1 MPTDATG
8 EHATAP
14 PARPTSPVISAS
26 RGQVSITGSGFL
38 PNRLV
43 TVRITHTGD
52 DIRDYL
58 TYVSDADGFLNVV
71 LPETALIETG
81 HIAVTD
87 HRLDPAGEGG
97 LLWSNTVIVA
107 FTGT

>member
-14 PARPTSPVISAS
+14 PARPTSPVISVP
-26 RGQVSITGSGFL
+26 RGQVLITGSGFL
-38 PNRLV
+38 PNHLL

-58 TYVSDADGFLNVV
+58 TYVSDADGFLNLVM
-71 LPETALIETG
+71 PETALIG
-81 HIAVTD
+81 IGRVAVTD
-87 HRLDPAGEGG
+87 FRHEPAGEGG
-97 LLWSNTVIVA
+97 LLWSNTIIVA
-107 FTGT
+107 ASDP